1 MGRIVI
7 LASYKFYF
15 NRVIKNLVQH
25 PSNNICIMVH
35 QGGREQCTKNLSVP
49 KVFISI
55 YISDVSEILQGCPL
69 NFA

>member
-1 MGRIVI
+1 
-7 LASYKFYF
+7 
-15 NRVIKNLVQH
+15 
-25 PSNNICIMVH
+25 MVH

-69 NFA
+69 NFAWGVDPLVGSARGQLKDRRE